1 MKRVIMNTTGQ
12 RWADP
17 EEDIHSIFKDTMVPE
32 DLYATTSLAGERSIS
47 TQPDERELYA
57 AFEEAISDR
66 VLAVSSQLK
75 RLNTTKVN
83 VRFLRSRRTALVKQG
98 LIPFGNIWHRVLLLA
113 CIVCMLITTS
123 FDLTC
128 LILFHLH

>member
-1 MKRVIMNTTGQ
+1 MNTTGQ

-17 EEDIHSIFKDTMVPE
+17 DKDIHSIFKDSMVPE
-32 DLYATTSLAGERSIS
+32 DLYVTTSLAGERSIS
-47 TQPDERELYA
+47 THPDERELYA

-75 RLNTTKVN
+75 RLSTTGVN
-83 VRFLRSRRTALVKQG
+83 VRSLRSRRTALVKQG

-113 CIVCMLITTS
+113 CVACMLITTS

-128 LILFHLH
+128 LLLFHLHWPGYG